1 MSAAPLLELRGVHV
15 RYPWRGEVLR
25 DAALELRAGELV
37 ALVGPSGSGKSSLA
51 LAMLGLLPREASVE
65 GELQLGERHFSLGEP
80 ATLVPLRGR
89 ELALVPQD
97 PRASLDPLWSA
108 LEQASEAPRL
118 ADGVEPAEAR
128 RRALALFARLG
139 LREPEVLGLRAP
151 HQLSG
156 GERQRVLLAAALSR
170 GPRVL
175 VLDEP
180 TSSLDLPRALEV
192 LELVRELLRERGMA
206 ALWITHDLAAARAR
220 ADRVLALRSGA
231 VVEPHVH
238 VPPPALPRAL
248 APPSGRPWLE
258 VRGVSVERPPVARGA
273 LPRRVLRQVSFELG
287 AGEVL
292 SVVGASGSGKSTLL
306 ATLTGLLRPVEGT
319 VEFQFGAG
327 EPPVD
332 PARAGAGR
340 LRALRRSLGL
350 VLQDPGSS
358 LQPRLRVQDALLEAL
373 EVRGRR
379 EANLDQV
386 RSLLLAMGLSETHL
400 AAWPHE
406 LSGGER
412 QRVALARALCGSP
425 RLLLC
430 DEATS
435 SLDAATAAD
444 VLARLAEVVQRRG
457 MALCMVTHDLGVPR
471 ALGGRLAV
479 LDDGALVESGPVD
492 EVLRAPQH
500 PATRSLVAAWRALSG
515 ADAS

>member
-1 MSAAPLLELRGVHV
+1 MSVTPLLELRGL
-15 RYPWRGEVLR
+15 RLSYPRRGVVLR

-51 LAMLGLLPREASVE
+51 LALLGLLPSEASVE
-65 GELQLGERHFSLGEP
+65 GELKLGESLVSLGDG
-80 ATLVPLRGR
+80 AALARLRGR

-97 PRASLDPLWSA
+97 PLASLDPLWSA

-118 ADGVEPAEAR
+118 ADGVERTEAR
-128 RRALALFARLG
+128 RSALALFKRLG
-139 LREPEVLGLRAP
+139 LREPELLGKRAP

-192 LELVRELLRERGMA
+192 LDLVRELLHERGMT

-220 ADRVLALRSGA
+220 ADRVLALRSGT
-231 VVEPHVH
+231 VVDAQLCAPS
-238 VPPPALPRAL
+238 PSPRR
-248 APPSGRPWLE
+248 APTAPGKRPWLA
-258 VRGVSVERPPVARGA
+258 VCGVSVERASPDREAS
-273 LPRRVLRQVSFELG
+273 PRRVLREVSFELG

-292 SVVGASGSGKSTLL
+292 SVVGTSGSGKSSLL
-306 ATLTGLLRPVEGT
+306 AALTGLLRPVDGT

-327 EPPVD
+327 ETPVD
-332 PARAGAGR
+332 PAQASTGR

-373 EVRGRR
+373 EVRGQR

-386 RSLLLAMGLSETHL
+386 RTLLLAMGLSETHL

-412 QRVALARALCGSP
+412 QRVAIARALCGSP

-444 VLARLAEVVQRRG
+444 VLARLAETVQRRG
-457 MALCMVTHDLGVPR
+457 MALCMVTHDLGVPWT
-471 ALGGRLAV
+471 LGGRLAV
-479 LDDGALVESGPVD
+479 LHEGALVESGTVD
-492 EVLRAPQH
+492 DLLRAPQH
-500 PATRSLVAAWRALSG
+500 PATRSLVAAWRTLGG